1 MLKISLTVE
10 ITDAPDRETVAYI
23 LEHVKEGIE
32 GGFYHGGYDW
42 ATADYNW
49 SIEEEETTDEEDE
62 TDDE

>member
-10 ITDAPDRETVAYI
+10 ITDAPDEETVTAI
-23 LEHVKEGIE
+23 LDHIKDKIE
-32 GGFYHGGYDW
+32 VGYLHGGFDW

-49 SIEEEETTDEEDE
+49 SIEKEETTDEEEE